1 MTISRSSLFPFALII
16 ASLRD
21 HKSKNTLFGFEEFL
35 TKFCSSK
42 LKNLVEIFKKFTSLI
57 SSRST
62 PKEWSL
68 QKAKIIQSD
77 ECEILKLVL
86 LFSKKGLPSFV
97 MEKFIF
103 FGLQSSYAPKRTLN
117 PPLANIDTWA

>member
-86 LFSKKGLPSFV
+86 LFSKKAYRHLLW
-97 MEKFIF
+97 KNYILWITIFIR
-103 FGLQSSYAPKRTLN
+103 S
-117 PPLANIDTWA
+117 